1 MAFCPTAFDCAMS
14 EPNPPTRERREVR
27 YDLRPQPSRS
37 QGPPEVIPAPMQAQ
51 SPAAGPQQQQAPFGA
66 APATGPTPNKGFEA
80 AAAQRLGLVIKQL
93 EELIPMAGA
102 TSDIGKACLDA
113 LNKLVKYVP
122 AGSVNPAQ
130 QKNQIESMA
139 MKNAQQNQQMQAL
152 KQQRMQGEQGG
163 AQQPGAQAA

>member
-1 MAFCPTAFDCAMS
+1 MPETA
-14 EPNPPTRERREVR
+14 
-27 YDLRPQPSRS
+27 
-37 QGPPEVIPAPMQAQ
+37 
-51 SPAAGPQQQQAPFGA
+51 PAAPPQQQQAPFGA
-66 APATGPTPNKGFEA
+66 SPATGPTANKGFEA

-93 EELIPMAGA
+93 EELISMSGA
-102 TSDIGKACLDA
+102 TSEVGQAALKMLNIGV
-113 LNKLVKYVP
+113 KLVP
-122 AGSVNPAQ
+122 AGSVTPAA